1 MSTFPTATVADMR
14 TEHLPALRRQ
24 IEIINEARTKGQPD
38 YEIGVLLGR
47 LGVLSDLG
55 ILDANDVASLKA
67 EAAILDE

>member
-1 MSTFPTATVADMR
+1 MSSFPTATVADMR

-47 LGVLSDLG
+47 PGVLSDLG
-55 ILDANDVASLKA
+55 TVSYTHLTLPTIYSV
-67 EAAILDE
+67 